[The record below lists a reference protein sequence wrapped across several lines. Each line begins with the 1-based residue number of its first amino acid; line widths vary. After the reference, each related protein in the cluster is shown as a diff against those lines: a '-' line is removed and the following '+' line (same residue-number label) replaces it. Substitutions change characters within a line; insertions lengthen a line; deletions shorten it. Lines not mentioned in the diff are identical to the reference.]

1 MEQGPV
7 LGKTI
12 SNVSKAKPNITQ
24 KQPIVLEP
32 ATAPNPYPSLSVN
45 LQTAA
50 SDTTILEG
58 LPQKAKRTPCKRG
71 TRRNKKT
78 GNCDPIVPIIP
89 IIPIDPIMSNQPNA
103 LPQPVVQEPLE
114 QDNQNISQNIDQAVE
129 GQQENLDE
137 DLEQNQDEA
146 PQEPISETIQKPAPQ
161 PSVISAL
168 DKDVV
173 KDLYQP
179 LNPLVTGLVKPKDPK
194 KLILDDLFPTLDE
207 GSNDFLR
214 KKEKVEYDTRSQ
226 HTEFPHLYP
235 DLDDP
240 NFALKIA
247 QRKEFNDT
255 KFDGTIKSIQEQ
267 ADKMCAAE
275 FELLPHQIF
284 VKNFLSFQTPYNS
297 LLLYH
302 GLGSG
307 KTCSAIGIAEE
318 MRSYM
323 KQVGIKQ
330 RIIVVASP
338 NVQSNFRMQLFD
350 ERRLKEVDG
359 MWSIHSCIG
368 DALIREINPTS
379 LKGVPR
385 ERVISQIKTIINQ
398 YYVFMGYVEL
408 ANFIAK
414 KTSVPE
420 KNGFT
425 AEDQKRAEIQNI
437 KRVFSNRLIII
448 DEVHNIR
455 MTDEN
460 KDWKTGQA
468 LMKLAKYCSNMRL
481 LMLSATPMYNSPK
494 EIIWLVN
501 LMNLNDKRA
510 TITADEVFDK
520 SGEFREAKKAENGQ
534 PLEESGQELLHRKLI
549 GYVSYIR
556 GENPYTFPYRIY
568 PSDFAPEQTFAEP
581 GSALGSLAK
590 AAGSLA
596 GQAIPKQ
603 ITLPTFNL
611 IKYQITEPMENL
623 PVYVSKIGT
632 YQEQAYRLIID
643 AMRQEVIPTFDTMD
657 RFGFRRLQTPLEA
670 LNIVY
675 PSRNLDALIAKH
687 NANVDNSNRSSDM
700 SEFSGSEPPK
710 KDRLTE
716 LKEDSYEDDENVED
730 DADDTDN
737 ADKDP
742 LSSMVGKR
750 GMRTVMNYVDDSKK
764 KIPLKHSF
772 AYKPEILENYGRIF
786 DSRPT
791 INPETQ
797 RPEPSPLSKYSSKMN
812 RICQIIRHSTGI
824 VLIYSQYIDGG
835 IVPMALAL
843 EEMGFTRYSSSATK
857 TPSLFA
863 NPPIEPLD
871 ALTMKPRS
879 KLAAGGKFTPAKYVM
894 ITGDKAFSPHNAE
907 EIKNITSADNK
918 SGEVV
923 KVVLISKAGSE
934 GLDFKCIRQIHII
947 EPWYNLNRIE
957 QIIGRGVRNLSHCM
971 LREFSQRN
979 VEIYMH
985 ATVLKT
991 VPLEE
996 AADVYVYRLAKKK
1009 AEQIGKVTRLLK
1021 ETSVDCILNISQT
1034 NFTVDKINALAANQ
1048 NIELVLSTGQKRI
1061 KYKIGDRPHTDVCDY
1076 SDCNM
1081 QCKPNA
1087 AMSGRISQ
1095 DTYSTEYAN
1104 MNNGRLMQRI
1114 RQIFRDER
1122 GERDGKG
1129 EQFYK
1134 FSELITFINVTK
1146 QYPIDQIYSALTAF
1160 VKNKT
1165 EFLVDRYGR
1174 RGNLINK
1181 GDIYAFQ
1188 PIEINDEAITVFER
1202 AVPIDVKRAVVNLE
1216 VPKEFPQPLI
1226 SGIKM
1231 SDGLKVG
1238 PGSPRGIG
1246 KSTQGSDE
1254 AYFAIITDFKEKL
1267 HNATTVQ
1274 ELGQGDRDW
1283 YKNAGLVFNHLQV
1296 VRGLNVKDIV
1306 RFIIQHMVDVLLP
1319 SDKLTLI
1326 SHFYSKVR
1334 EEELTDEVEQE
1345 VKNYLDSKMINV
1357 ENLTGFLIADKTNWK
1372 IYIQTDDLTNGS
1384 DEQKIWSE
1392 AGPEDIHDFEESG
1405 NLDDT
1410 FKVDPLTFSP
1420 IIGFINMF
1428 KSGKE
1433 MVFRTKDLN
1442 QKQNNTGTRIDA
1454 LIKAD
1459 VVKRLNEVLEYKTKP
1474 NDKTKLEDTIMT
1486 TEQREKAPKAY
1497 NIGRT
1502 KDKTADILQMG
1513 MCVILE
1519 MVLRQRTEDEFGGK
1533 VWFLNP
1539 EQAMYN
1545 KIAKYPKVE

>member
-7 LGKTI
+7 LGKT
-12 SNVSKAKPNITQ
+12 VVFKAKPNITR
-24 KQPIVLEP
+24 KKPIVLE
-32 ATAPNPYPSLSVN
+32 ATVAPNPYPSLSVN
-45 LQTAA
+45 LQTAD
-50 SDTTILEG
+50 SDTNILEG
-58 LPQKAKRTPCKRG
+58 PPQKAKRTPCKRG

-78 GNCDPIVPIIP
+78 GNCDPILPNP
-89 IIPIDPIMSNQPNA
+89 QNA
-103 LPQPVVQEPLE
+103 LPQPVVQEPLD
-114 QDNQNISQNIDQAVE
+114 QDNQNISQNMDRAVE
-129 GQQENLDE
+129 GEQDNLDE
-137 DLEQNQDEA
+137 ELEQNQDEA
-146 PQEPISETIQKPAPQ
+146 PQEIIPKPAPQ
-161 PSVISAL
+161 PSAISAL

-179 LNPLVTGLVKPKDPK
+179 LNPNATGLVKPKDPK

-385 ERVISQIKTIINQ
+385 ERVISQIKTTINQ

-420 KNGFT
+420 NSGFT
-425 AEDQKRAEIQNI
+425 VEDQKRAEIQNI

-494 EIIWLVN
+494 EIIWLTN

-534 PLEESGQELLHRKLI
+534 PLEESGQELLHRKLV

-568 PSDFAPEQTFAEP
+568 PTDFAPEQTFAEP

-590 AAGSLA
+590 AAGTLA

-603 ITLPTFNL
+603 ITLPTLQLNQRP
-611 IKYQITEPMENL
+611 IVEPMTNL
-623 PVYVSKIGT
+623 PVYVNRIGS

-643 AMRQEVIPTFDTMD
+643 AMREEANNGNPNSEALIPTFETMD

-675 PSRNLDALIAKH
+675 PSRSLDALIAKQ
-687 NANVDNSNRSSDM
+687 NASNSVN
-700 SEFSGSEPPK
+700 SEISEISGSGSPK
-710 KDRLTE
+710 KDRLNE
-716 LKEDSYEDDENVED
+716 LNENSYEDDESLDDGSDLDED
-730 DADDTDN
+730 KN
-737 ADKDP
+737 P

-764 KIPLKHSF
+764 KVPLKHSF
-772 AYKPEILENYGRIF
+772 AYKPEILETYGRIF
-786 DSRPT
+786 DSKPT
-791 INPETQ
+791 INPETR

-863 NPPIEPLD
+863 NPPTEPLD

-879 KLAAGGKFTPAKYVM
+879 KLAAGSKFTPAKYVM
-894 ITGDKAFSPHNAE
+894 ITGDKAFSPHNAD

-991 VPLEE
+991 APLEE

-1021 ETSVDCILNISQT
+1021 ETAVDCILNIGQT

-1048 NIELVLSTGQKRI
+1048 NIELILSTGQKLI

-1076 SDCNM
+1076 GDCNM

-1087 AMSGRISQ
+1087 AMSGRVSQ
-1095 DTYSTEYAN
+1095 DTYSTEYASA
-1104 MNNGRLMQRI
+1104 NNGRLMQRI

-1129 EQFYK
+1129 EHFYK
-1134 FSELITFINVTK
+1134 FSELITLINVTK

-1202 AVPIDVKRAVVNLE
+1202 SVPIDVKRAVVNLE
-1216 VPKEFPQPLI
+1216 VPKEFPAPVA
-1226 SGIKM
+1226 KPT
-1231 SDGLKVG
+1231 DGLRVG
-1238 PGSPRGIG
+1238 PGSSTNDQRSPRSPRDIG

-1254 AYFAIITDFKEKL
+1254 AYFAIIADFKEKL
-1267 HNATTVQ
+1267 QNATTVQ

-1296 VRGLNVKDIV
+1296 VRGLDAKDIV
-1306 RFIIQHMVDVLLP
+1306 RFIIEHMVDVLLP

-1357 ENLTGFLIADKTNWK
+1357 ENLTGFMIADKTTWK
-1372 IYIQTDDLTNGS
+1372 IYVQTDDPTTEG
-1384 DEQKIWSE
+1384 QKIWSE

-1405 NLDDT
+1405 ILTET
-1410 FKVDPLTFSP
+1410 FGQDPDKYSP

-1433 MVFRTKDLN
+1433 MVFRTKDFT

-1459 VVKRLNEVLEYKTKP
+1459 VVKRLNEVLE
-1474 NDKTKLEDTIMT
+1474 DKTLPP
-1486 TEQREKAPKAY
+1486 EQREKAPKAY

-1545 KIAKYPKVE
+1545 NIAKYQVQ

>member
-7 LGKTI
+7 LGNPVGIVRKI
-12 SNVSKAKPNITQ
+12 KPNITR
-24 KQPIVLEP
+24 KKPIVLEP
-32 ATAPNPYPSLSVN
+32 AVAPNPYPSLSVN

-50 SDTTILEG
+50 SDTIILEG
-58 LPQKAKRTPCKRG
+58 PPQKAKRTPCKRG

-78 GNCDPIVPIIP
+78 GNCDPIG
-89 IIPIDPIMSNQPNA
+89 PIDPIIPNPQNA
-103 LPQPVVQEPLE
+103 LPQPVVQEPLD
-114 QDNQNISQNIDQAVE
+114 QDNQNISQKVDQAVKGE
-129 GQQENLDE
+129 QDNLDE
-137 DLEQNQDEA
+137 ELEQNQDEA
-146 PQEPISETIQKPAPQ
+146 PKETIPKPAPQ
-161 PSVISAL
+161 PSAISAL

-179 LNPLVTGLVKPKDPK
+179 LNPNATGLVKPKDPK

-385 ERVISQIKTIINQ
+385 ERVISQIKTTINQ

-420 KNGFT
+420 KSGFT

-534 PLEESGQELLHRKLI
+534 PLEESGQELLHRKLV

-568 PSDFAPEQTFAEP
+568 PSDFAPEQTFSEP

-590 AAGSLA
+590 AAGTLA

-603 ITLPTFNL
+603 ITLPTLQLNQRP
-611 IKYQITEPMENL
+611 IVEPMTNL
-623 PVYVSKIGT
+623 PVYVNRIGT

-643 AMRQEVIPTFDTMD
+643 AMREETNNGNPNSDALIPTFETMD
-657 RFGFRRLQTPLEA
+657 RFGFRRLQIPLEA

-675 PSRNLDALIAKH
+675 PSRSLDALIAKKI
-687 NANVDNSNRSSDM
+687 ANSGNSEI
-700 SEFSGSEPPK
+700 SEISGSGSPK

-716 LKEDSYEDDENVED
+716 LKENSYEDDESVDDDDDDED
-730 DADDTDN
+730 KN
-737 ADKDP
+737 P

-772 AYKPEILENYGRIF
+772 AYKPEILEDYGRIF
-786 DSRPT
+786 DSRST
-791 INPETQ
+791 FNPKTQ

-863 NPPIEPLD
+863 NSPTEPLD
-871 ALTMKPRS
+871 SLTMKPRS
-879 KLAAGGKFTPAKYVM
+879 KLAAGSKFTPAKYVM
-894 ITGDKAFSPHNAE
+894 ITGDKAFSPHNAD

-991 VPLEE
+991 APLEE

-1021 ETSVDCILNISQT
+1021 ETAVDCILNIGQT

-1076 SDCNM
+1076 GDCNM

-1087 AMSGRISQ
+1087 AMSGKISQ
-1095 DTYSTEYAN
+1095 DTYSTEFASA
-1104 MNNGRLMQRI
+1104 NNGRLMQRI

-1129 EQFYK
+1129 EHFYK
-1134 FSELITFINVTK
+1134 FSELITLINVTK

-1202 AVPIDVKRAVVNLE
+1202 AVPIDVKRAAINLE
-1216 VPKEFPQPLI
+1216 VPKEFPQ
-1226 SGIKM
+1226 STE
-1231 SDGLKVG
+1231 LKT
-1238 PGSPRGIG
+1238 GSP
-1246 KSTQGSDE
+1246 KSTKGIARSDE
-1254 AYFAIITDFKEKL
+1254 AYFSIITDFKEKL
-1267 HNATTVQ
+1267 NNATTVQ

-1296 VRGLNVKDIV
+1296 VRGLDAKDIV

-1319 SDKLTLI
+1319 PDKLTLI
-1326 SHFYSKVR
+1326 THFYSKVR
-1334 EEELTDEVEQE
+1334 EEELTDEVERE
-1345 VKNYLDSKMINV
+1345 VKNYLNNKMINV
-1357 ENLTGFLIADKTNWK
+1357 ENLTGFLIADKANWN
-1372 IYIQTDDLTNGS
+1372 IYIQSDDPENLDG
-1384 DEQKIWSE
+1384 QKIWTE
-1392 AGPEDIHDFEESG
+1392 AEPEDVRDFEQSG
-1405 NLDDT
+1405 VLSET
-1410 FKVDPLTFSP
+1410 FGQDPDKYSP

-1433 MVFRTKDLN
+1433 MVFRTKDFT

-1459 VVKRLNEVLEYKTKP
+1459 VVKRLNEVLE
-1474 NDKTKLEDTIMT
+1474 DKTVPNEM
-1486 TEQREKAPKAY
+1486 REKAY

-1513 MCVILE
+1513 MCIILE

-1539 EQAMYN
+1539 EQAIYN
-1545 KIAKYPKVE
+1545 NIAKYQVQ

>member
-1 MEQGPV
+1 MEPDSLNISQNNPNIYPV
-7 LGKTI
+7 LGKKVVFKPKI
-12 SNVSKAKPNITQ
+12 NVTRKIQDVANS
-24 KQPIVLEP
+24 
-32 ATAPNPYPSLSVN
+32 NPYPSLSVKLETAGLEKAGPN
-45 LQTAA
+45 VQEDVLQ
-50 SDTTILEG
+50 
-58 LPQKAKRTPCKRG
+58 QKVKRQTPCKRG

-78 GNCDPIVPIIP
+78 GNCDPI
-89 IIPIDPIMSNQPNA
+89 PN
-103 LPQPVVQEPLE
+103 LNIGNLNREEQEDQEQGGQGYQKLQKPLKPLE
-114 QDNQNISQNIDQAVE
+114 QLKQ
-129 GQQENLDE
+129 
-137 DLEQNQDEA
+137 LEQLEQLEEPDKLEKGEADELEKGEANELEKGEADELANQF
-146 PQEPISETIQKPAPQ
+146 PTP
-161 PSVISAL
+161 L
-168 DKDVV
+168 DKDLVQ
-173 KDLYQP
+173 DLAKP
-179 LNPLVTGLVKPKDPK
+179 LDPNATGLVKPKDPK

-214 KKEKVEYDTRSQ
+214 KKEKVEFDTRSQ

-255 KFDGTIKSIQEQ
+255 EFDGTIKSIQEQ
-267 ADKMCAAE
+267 ADKMCSAE

-338 NVQSNFRMQLFD
+338 NVQANFRMQLFD

-368 DALIREINPTS
+368 DSLIREINPTS
-379 LKGVPR
+379 LKGMPK

-408 ANFIAK
+408 SNFISK
-414 KTSVPE
+414 KTAVPDDS
-420 KNGFT
+420 GFSP
-425 AEDQKRAEIQNI
+425 EDQRKMEIQNI

-460 KDWKTGQA
+460 KDWKTGQS
-468 LMKLAKYCSNMRL
+468 LMKLAKHCSNMRL
-481 LMLSATPMYNSPK
+481 LLLSATPMYNSPK

-510 TITADEVFDK
+510 TITAEEVFDK
-520 SGEFREAKKAENGQ
+520 DGNFRLAKKAENGKAI
-534 PLEESGQELLHRKLI
+534 EESGEDLLHRKLI

-568 PSDFAPEQTFAEP
+568 PTDFSPEQTFSEP
-581 GSALGSLAK
+581 GSMLGSLAK

-596 GQAIPKQ
+596 GQAIAKQ
-603 ITLPTFNL
+603 IKLPTLQLNQ
-611 IKYQITEPMENL
+611 KPITEPMENL
-623 PVYVSKIGT
+623 PVYTSQIGS
-632 YQEQAYRLIID
+632 YQEKAYRLIINT
-643 AMRQEVIPTFDTMD
+643 MSQEVNGQNIPTFENMD

-675 PSRNLDALIAKH
+675 PSRELDARIARNTLVLEGEDGESSLDSH
-687 NANVDNSNRSSDM
+687 NSL
-700 SEFSGSEPPK
+700 E
-710 KDRLTE
+710 RLDQ
-716 LKEDSYEDDENVED
+716 LDQLNQLDEDAQGDEDDTSPM
-730 DADDTDN
+730 A
-737 ADKDP
+737 
-742 LSSMVGKR
+742 SMVGKR
-750 GMRTVMNYVDDSKK
+750 GMRSVMIYIDDSKK
-764 KIPLKHSF
+764 KVPLKYGF
-772 AYKPEILENYGRIF
+772 AYRPEILETYGRIF
-786 DSRPT
+786 NSKPT

-797 RPEPSPLSKYSSKMN
+797 RPAPSLLSKYSAKMN

-843 EEMGFTRYSSSATK
+843 EEMGFTRYGSAASTR
-857 TPSLFA
+857 PLFA
-863 NPPIEPLD
+863 SPPTEPLD

-879 KLAAGGKFTPAKYVM
+879 KLPAGSKFSPAKYVM
-894 ITGDKAFSPHNAE
+894 ITGDKAFSPHNAD
-907 EIKNITSADNK
+907 EIKNITSPDNK
-918 SGEVV
+918 SGEMV
-923 KVVLISKAGSE
+923 KVIMISKAGSE

-991 VPLEE
+991 NPMEE

-1021 ETSVDCILNISQT
+1021 ETAVDCLLNIGQT

-1048 NIELVLSTGQKRI
+1048 EIELVLSTGQKRI

-1076 SDCNM
+1076 GDCNL

-1087 AMSGRISQ
+1087 AISGRINQ
-1095 DTYSTEYAN
+1095 DTYSTEFAN
-1104 MNNGRLMQRI
+1104 ANNARLMQRI
-1114 RQIFRDER
+1114 RQIFRDADR
-1122 GERDGKG
+1122 ERDGKG
-1129 EQFYK
+1129 EHFYK
-1134 FSELITFINVTK
+1134 FSELIDRINITK
-1146 QYPIDQIYSALTAF
+1146 QYPIDQIYSALTLF
-1160 VKNKT
+1160 IKNKN

-1188 PIEINDEAITVFER
+1188 PIEINDEAVTVFER
-1202 AVPIDVKRAVVNLE
+1202 AVPIDVKRTAVNLQ
-1216 VPKEFPQPLI
+1216 VPKDFPSAPSSELGKQPNNA
-1226 SGIKM
+1226 
-1231 SDGLKVG
+1231 D
-1238 PGSPRGIG
+1238 GSPRSPRGLE
-1246 KSTQGSDE
+1246 S
-1254 AYFAIITDFKEKL
+1254 YFAIMADFKEKL
-1267 HNATTVQ
+1267 TNATTVPDK
-1274 ELGQGDRDW
+1274 ELEQGDRDW
-1283 YKNAGLVFNHLQV
+1283 YRNAGLVFNHLQL
-1296 VRGLNVKDIV
+1296 VRE
-1306 RFIIQHMVDVLLP
+1306 FTPEEIITFVIWHMVDMLLP
-1319 SDKLTLI
+1319 HDKLVLI
-1326 SHFYSKVR
+1326 SHLYSKIKS
-1334 EEELTDEVEQE
+1334 EEQMDEIERE
-1345 VKNYLDSKMINV
+1345 VKQYLDSKI
-1357 ENLTGFLIADKTNWK
+1357 LTIGKLSGFLIVDKTNWK
-1372 IYIQTDDLTNGS
+1372 IYVHLDNPREPG
-1384 DEQKIWSE
+1384 QKSWTE
-1392 AGPEDIHDFEESG
+1392 AEPEDVREFEQSG
-1405 NLDDT
+1405 VLNEM
-1410 FKVDPLTFSP
+1410 FKINPAKFSP

-1428 KSGKE
+1428 KTGKE
-1433 MVFRTKDLN
+1433 MVFRTKDLT

-1459 VVKRLNEVLEYKTKP
+1459 VVKRLNAVLDDGTGQNAYKIERTR
-1474 NDKTKLEDTIMT
+1474 DKTS
-1486 TEQREKAPKAY
+1486 
-1497 NIGRT
+1497 
-1502 KDKTADILQMG
+1502 DILQMG
-1513 MCVILE
+1513 MCIILE
-1519 MVLRQRTEDEFGGK
+1519 MILRKRTEDQYGDK
-1533 VWFLNP
+1533 VWYLNP
-1539 EQAMYN
+1539 EQAIYN
-1545 KIAKYPKVE
+1545 GITKYQAK